1 MSSHTRNAP
10 AVPQT
15 KDKPQDFRPIGIQS
29 VAAAAE
35 SMKPKAKAEP
45 TRAMPPGVKAE
56 WH

>member
-1 MSSHTRNAP
+1 MSSHTRNPSA
-10 AVPQT
+10 APQT

-35 SMKPKAKAEP
+35 IMKPKVKAEP
-45 TRAMPPGVKAE
+45 ARAMPPGVKAE